1 MPPWARGGGPIP
13 IIPPYF
19 PRALGPTRSRSSAL
33 DLTIPPEARAG
44 GTSPMPRTA
53 RVPDPGSPRPYDF
66 CRSCSIESVLETLPD
81 LKILGLTILVPS
93 RPLASLAS
101 RLRTLRVPCE
111 ATVQEDSQRTSGAPN
126 YPQLLRTPRVPR
138 SPESRKIEQI
148 LRTLRDP
155 RKS

>member
-1 MPPWARGGGPIP
+1 MQKRLMEPGGPLGRIGGHLGENCARMSKGMLEGALGMH
-13 IIPPYF
+13 IPPN
-19 PRALGPTRSRSSAL
+19 ASTTHAS
-33 DLTIPPEARAG
+33 T
-44 GTSPMPRTA
+44 
-53 RVPDPGSPRPYDF
+53 
-66 CRSCSIESVLETLPD
+66 SVLETLPD

-138 SPESRKIEQI
+138 SPASRKIEQI